1 MIAYRKLLPN
11 EMSRYRSHLLR
22 LSPVDRH
29 MRFGGS
35 VSDAVIEQHCLRLDW
50 HDTIVIGYFVDLELR
65 GVAELRTAGD
75 LFPSRGELAFSVER
89 PFQGKGVGGDLMG
102 RVLNIARNRGIRQVN
117 LICLLENRAMQNL
130 ALKFTSA
137 RVIESGEVGVSI
149 RLDRADQLS
158 LMREALEESAA
169 LVSSIFSAFPYAP
182 GSSAH

>member
-1 MIAYRKLLPN
+1 MIAYRKLLPT
-11 EMSRYRSHLLR
+11 EMSRYRAHLLR

-50 HDTIVIGYFVDLELR
+50 HDTIVIGYFVDGEMR
-65 GVAELRTAGD
+65 GAAELRTAGD

-89 PFQGKGVGGDLMG
+89 SYQGKGVGGDLMG

-137 RVIESGEVGVSI
+137 RVVEAGEVGVSI

-169 LVSSIFSAFPYAP
+169 LVASILSGFTSTS
-182 GSSAH
+182 GGTVH